1 VKLPNQKNASVSLS
15 KISDYLISETH
26 PVGKWKAKIFQS
38 HGYTQKNIDSLRDG
52 LLSIANEEEVNDII
66 ICHRQKKDRSRPFCP
81 NRPRSWVKTPSGK
94 ELNVKTIWIIDTGQE
109 IPRFVTAYPT

>member
-66 ICHRQKKDRSRPFCP
+66 NTIYGTKYII
-81 NRPRSWVKTPSGK
+81 NGNLKTPSGK

>member
-1 VKLPNQKNASVSLS
+1 M
-15 KISDYLISETH
+15 ISETH

-66 ICHRQKKDRSRPFCP
+66 NTIYGTKYII
-81 NRPRSWVKTPSGK
+81 NGNLKTPSGK

>member
-1 VKLPNQKNASVSLS
+1 MKLPNQKNASVSLS

-66 ICHRQKKDRSRPFCP
+66 NTIYGTKYII
-81 NRPRSWVKTPSGK
+81 NGNLKTPSGK